1 MFPHDRV
8 VQRMVEETF
17 RTNQVFKY
25 PEEYDIYNE
34 AVEQSLKKNFGRG
47 QTEKGEFAWKIPD
60 FKEEASKLE
69 NFK

>member
-47 QTEKGEFAWKIPD
+47 
-60 FKEEASKLE
+60 
-69 NFK
+69 